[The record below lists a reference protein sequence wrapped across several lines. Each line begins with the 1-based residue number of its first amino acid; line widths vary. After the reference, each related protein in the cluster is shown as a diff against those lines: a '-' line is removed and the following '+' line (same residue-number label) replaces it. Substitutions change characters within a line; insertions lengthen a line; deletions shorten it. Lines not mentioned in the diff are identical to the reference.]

1 MGIVPR
7 ANIGIAL
14 LNLALQKINFHLTLS
29 SSFIQTGIQ
38 PIAVTP
44 ESISE
49 CPVEAERLKMEFEI
63 GFIEKN
69 I

>member
-14 LNLALQKINFHLTLS
+14 LNLALHKINFRPALS
-29 SSFIQTGIQ
+29 GSFIQTGIQ

-49 CPVEAERLKMEFEI
+49 HPVETERLEMGLEI